1 VVVGGRGWAGP
12 PGFVDGWGSGS
23 SGLGPT
29 VVVVAVSD
37 VNEMD
42 GQRFEVRRVWMPS
55 SGVESWTVI
64 GSAGGPVAVVE
75 EFLAW
80 LTHIERSPNTVEA
93 YARDLR
99 LFWSFL
105 ASRGLSWDA
114 VTVAELGEFAAW
126 ARRPAENV
134 IVLSELAARRSA
146 RTVNRMLAAAV
157 GFYEFQARRGNS
169 LARELVVQT
178 RSGRGGYKPFL
189 HGIARARPRG
199 RAVRLPEQQRLPRTL
214 SLEQVA
220 AVIDAQARLRDRFL
234 FALLASTGMRI
245 GQALGLRHQ
254 DVVAWERRIE
264 IVPRAG
270 ARARA
275 RSKGGARGSVPVP
288 GELIRLWSDYMH
300 LEYGEIDS
308 DFVFV
313 NLWDGE
319 IGRPLSY
326 AAVDK
331 LVGRTRGR
339 VGFHFTAHQ
348 FRHTY
353 ATLAYRDGVALEV
366 IGAVL
371 THRSPSSTQIYTHP
385 TAEDLRQALAARGVL
400 DRVADLVA

>member
-1 VVVGGRGWAGP
+1 
-12 PGFVDGWGSGS
+12 
-23 SGLGPT
+23 
-29 VVVVAVSD
+29 
-37 VNEMD
+37 
-42 GQRFEVRRVWMPS
+42 MPS
-55 SGVESWTVI
+55 SGAESWTVV
-64 GSAGGPVAVVE
+64 GPDLRPVRVVD

-80 LTHIERSPNTVEA
+80 LTQIERSPNTVEA
-93 YARDLR
+93 YARDLK

-105 ASRGLSWDA
+105 ASRGPVWEQ
-114 VTVAELGEFAAW
+114 VTVSELGEFAAW

-134 IVLSELAARRSA
+134 IVLSELAARRSP
-146 RTVNRMLAAAV
+146 RSVNRMLSAV
-157 GFYEFQARRGNS
+157 VAFYEFHGRRGS
-169 LARELVVQT
+169 SQARELVVQT
-178 RSGRGGYKPFL
+178 RGGRGAYKPFL
-189 HGIARARPRG
+189 HGIARSQPRG
-199 RAVRLPEQQRLPRTL
+199 RAVRLPETQTLPRTL
-214 SLEQVA
+214 TLEQVA
-220 AVIDAQARLRDRFL
+220 AVIDAQRHLRDRFL

-245 GQALGLRHQ
+245 GQALGLRHE

-264 IVPRAG
+264 IVPRPG
-270 ARARA
+270 SARA

-300 LEYGEIDS
+300 SEYGALDS

-331 LVGRTRGR
+331 LIGRTRRR

-371 THRSPSSTQIYTHP
+371 THRSPQSTLVYTHP
-385 TAEDLRQALAARGVL
+385 TVEDLRRALQDRGVL
-400 DRVADLVA
+400 ERVADLVA

>member
-1 VVVGGRGWAGP
+1 V
-12 PGFVDGWGSGS
+12 
-23 SGLGPT
+23 T
-29 VVVVAVSD
+29 VSD
-37 VNEMD
+37 VSACD
-42 GQRFEVRRVWMPS
+42 QRGFDVRRVRMPS
-55 SGVESWTVI
+55 SGVESWTVV
-64 GSAGGPVAVVE
+64 GPDRRPVAVVE

-80 LTHIERSPNTVEA
+80 LTQIERSPNTVEA

-105 ASRGLSWDA
+105 DSRGLAWER

-134 IVLSELAARRSA
+134 VVLSELAARRSA
-146 RTVNRMLAAAV
+146 GTVNRMLTAV
-157 GFYEFQARRGNS
+157 VAFYEFQGRRGNS
-169 LARELVVQT
+169 LARDLVVQT
-178 RSGRGGYKPFL
+178 RTGRGGYKPFL
-189 HGIARARPRG
+189 HGIAPAAPRG
-199 RAVRLPEQQRLPRTL
+199 RAVRLPEQRRLPRTL

-220 AVIDAQARLRDRFL
+220 AVIDAQRRLRDRFL
-234 FALLASTGMRI
+234 FALLAGTGMRI
-245 GQALGLRHQ
+245 GQALGLRHE

-264 IVPRAG
+264 IVPRPG
-270 ARARA
+270 GRARA

-300 LEYGEIDS
+300 VEYGELDS

-313 NLWDGE
+313 NLWEGE
-319 IGRPLSY
+319 VGRPLSY
-326 AAVDK
+326 AAVNR
-331 LVGRTRGR
+331 LVRRTRRR

-366 IGAVL
+366 IGTVL
-371 THRSPSSTQIYTHP
+371 THRSPQSARIYAHP
-385 TAEDLRQALAARGVL
+385 TAEDLRAALAERGVL

>member
-1 VVVGGRGWAGP
+1 
-12 PGFVDGWGSGS
+12 
-23 SGLGPT
+23 
-29 VVVVAVSD
+29 
-37 VNEMD
+37 
-42 GQRFEVRRVWMPS
+42 MPAT
-55 SGVESWTVI
+55 GEESWTVV
-64 GSAGGPVAVVE
+64 GPDARPVALVE
-75 EFLAW
+75 GFLAW
-80 LTHIERSPNTVEA
+80 LTQIERSPNTVEA

-105 ASRGLSWDA
+105 STRDLVWDR

-134 IVLSELAARRSA
+134 VVLSELAARRSA
-146 RTVNRMLAAAV
+146 RTVNRMLTAVV
-157 GFYEFQARRGNS
+157 GFYEFQGRRGSS

-178 RSGRGGYKPFL
+178 RTGRGGYQPFL
-189 HGIARARPRG
+189 QGIAPAAPRG
-199 RAVRLPEQQRLPRTL
+199 RAVRLPEQQRLPRAL
-214 SLEQVA
+214 PLEQVA
-220 AVIDAQARLRDRFL
+220 AVIDAQQRLRDRFL

-245 GQALGLRHQ
+245 GQALGLRHE

-264 IVPRAG
+264 IVPRPG
-270 ARARA
+270 GRARA

-288 GELIRLWSDYMH
+288 GELIRLLSDDMH
-300 LEYGEIDS
+300 EEYGALDS

-313 NLWDGE
+313 NLWQGE

-326 AAVDK
+326 AAVDA
-331 LVGRTRGR
+331 LVRRTRR
-339 VGFHFTAHQ
+339 WVGFHFTAHQ

-371 THRSPSSTQIYTHP
+371 THRSPQSARIYAHP
-385 TAEDLRQALAARGVL
+385 TAEDLRAALAERGVL